1 MPSYVFSFRS
11 PKGRKPSAE
20 EESAWMAWFESIGS
34 SIADFGHRVGPGRL
48 LGAAG
53 GGSDE
58 LSGYVVVTVES
69 LDAAATLAAGCPGL
83 AQGGAVEIGETI
95 ES

>member
-1 MPSYVFSFRS
+1 MPSYVFSFRGQ
-11 PKGRKPSAE
+11 KGRKPSAE
-20 EESAWMAWFESIGS
+20 EESAWMRWFESIGS
-34 SIADFGHRVGPGRL
+34 SVADFGHRVGPGQV

-53 GGSDE
+53 RGSDE
-58 LSGYVVVTVES
+58 LTGYVVVTAAT

>member
-1 MPSYVFSFRS
+1 MPSYVFSFRAQM
-11 PKGRKPSAE
+11 GRKPSAE
-20 EESAWMAWFESIGS
+20 EESAWMRWFESIGS
-34 SIADFGHRVGPGRL
+34 SIVDFGHRVGPGPV
-48 LGAAG
+48 LGAPG
-53 GGSDE
+53 RGSDE
-58 LSGYVVVTVES
+58 LSGYVVVTAET

>member
-1 MPSYVFSFRS
+1 MR
-11 PKGRKPSAE
+11 
-20 EESAWMAWFESIGS
+20 WFESIGS
-34 SIADFGHRVGPGRL
+34 SIADFGHRVGPGRV
-48 LGAAG
+48 LGSAG
-53 GGSDE
+53 GGPDE
-58 LSGYVVVTVES
+58 LSGYAVVTAET